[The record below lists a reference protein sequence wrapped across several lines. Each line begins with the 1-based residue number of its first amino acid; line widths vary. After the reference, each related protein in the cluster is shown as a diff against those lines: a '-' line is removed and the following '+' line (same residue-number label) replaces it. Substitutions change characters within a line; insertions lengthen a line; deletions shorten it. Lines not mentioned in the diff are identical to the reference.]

1 MQVIECLFHLV
12 FEWLVSRVREEL
24 SPLIIANFQKSCGLP
39 ARDEPPLK
47 PAQFTAIPAAGEE
60 SARAFLKRVDAQ
72 VGELMFG

>member
-1 MQVIECLFHLV
+1 MLHAYPGHVLQHVQD
-12 FEWLVSRVREEL
+12 RVRG
-24 SPLIIANFQKSCGLP
+24 GLP